1 MTDQPHYP
9 YRDGDRAILGPD
21 VTATADGMTICW
33 KGAKYRRDHGAQP
46 DIGDWYEAGCARDCS
61 EQHTYKL
68 GRCALSTEEPPEPT
82 VSIGRVEDFED
93 GQPGIVLRSIP
104 MPAWDALITV
114 AKWVS
119 RGKSFALDAD
129 PDIAP
134 CYPDAS
140 ARRALGALHDAGL
153 LDQSA
158 PAPAA
163 TQATE
168 PHTGLVI
175 QPYRND
181 RGDNVWVFRCWG
193 SDSCDGWLSL
203 DHHSEQSAERA
214 RDRHVTEEHAE
225 QPEPATV
232 TDPEYL
238 RQQYATALRAS
249 WDTGVNL
256 HRDEAIRRDTDAVMR
271 VRDRHIQ
278 QLQQRLQLADELLA
292 TRDAELAAA
301 KKTARG
307 IGAWGVLQAIEQALP
322 QGPTVAEAA
331 ADDARWWNGE
341 KAGE

>member
-1 MTDQPHYP
+1 MSDQPHYP
-9 YRDGDRAILGPD
+9 YADGNHAVLGPD
-21 VTATADGMTICW
+21 VTATADGMTIRW

-153 LDQSA
+153 LDQS
-158 PAPAA
+158 
-163 TQATE
+163 E
-168 PHTGLVI
+168 PV
-175 QPYRND
+175 
-181 RGDNVWVFRCWG
+181 
-193 SDSCDGWLSL
+193 
-203 DHHSEQSAERA
+203 
-214 RDRHVTEEHAE
+214 
-225 QPEPATV
+225 TV

-238 RQQYATALRAS
+238 RRQYAAIISALHDNRPDHIAAE
-249 WDTGVNL
+249 L
-256 HRDEAIRRDTDAVMR
+256 LR
-271 VRDRHIQ
+271 VRDRHLQ
-278 QLQQRLQLADELLA
+278 QLRQRLQLADELLA

-331 ADDARWWNGE
+331 ADDARWPLEKHGE
-341 KAGE
+341 